1 MSDLFADFFC
11 GVPHFQLF
19 YSRIY
24 ELSDLSEKKK
34 QIFFEFAL
42 TSPAWPSRPSVWFW
56 FVMQ

>member
-24 ELSDLSEKKK
+24 ELSDLSEKKNK
-34 QIFFEFAL
+34 YFL
-42 TSPAWPSRPSVWFW
+42 SLLSRRPRGQAGQAFG
-56 FVMQ
+56 FGL